1 MTLIPGFDI
10 AQHVKVEMY
19 LPTAIYNPFILG
31 ISLMGGNDVLDGDLN
46 PQADWAWLPIEA
58 TVSEVNISVGGSVQ
72 SNLYFQPDS
81 GTLDVS
87 LQSYLYDPS
96 INSAIRAGAQIR
108 VRLDDGLIDETL
120 FKGFVDTIDVQY
132 YPENNQPNIIRIKA
146 FDAYKRLVNTRLAV
160 FDTTDPIIYPDG
172 YATPLQVLEEVVFA
186 AGYAMDSSSDDVLGQ
201 IPSEYAT
208 DTIASN
214 FINDAVQV
222 GLGLV
227 WINQATTDLVLRDR
241 PTITTTIPA
250 GTYTVGN
257 NHGDPY
263 HLCMSDIE
271 VAGNADAIYNSL
283 KVSLASDP
291 ATYVVLQD
299 EGNIALFGETTT
311 DVSLNTTTTTEL
323 NRWGLHVFNQAPT
336 KLVQQVTTPAIDRQG
351 NLTAAATMTPGTLI
365 GVKYT
370 RTPLDI
376 DAYYTTTRITH
387 SIDPNNWF
395 TTMELWKGQ

>member
-19 LPTAIYNPFILG
+19 LPTSIYNPFILG
-31 ISLMGGNDVLDGDLN
+31 ISLMGGNDVLDGDLDPEVN
-46 PQADWAWLPIEA
+46 WEWVPIEA
-58 TVSEVNISVGGSVQ
+58 TVSEVQISVGGSVQ

-146 FDAYKRLVNTRLAV
+146 FDAYKRLVNTRLPV

-186 AGYAMDSSSDDVLGQ
+186 AGYAMDSSSIDVPGQ
-201 IPSEYAT
+201 IPSQYET

-227 WINQATTDLVLRDR
+227 WINQATTDLVLKDR
-241 PTITTTIPA
+241 PVTGAPIPP
-250 GTYTVGN
+250 GTFTVGN
-257 NHGDPY
+257 NHGDAY

-271 VAGNADAIYNSL
+271 VTGNADAVYNSL
-283 KVSLASDP
+283 KVALKSDP
-291 ATYVVLQD
+291 TTYVVLKD
-299 EGNIALFGETTT
+299 TGSITLFGETAA
-311 DVSLNTTTTTEL
+311 DVELNTTTEAEL
-323 NRWGLHVFNQAPT
+323 TRWGSHVFNQSPT
-336 KLVQQVTTPAIDRQG
+336 KLVDSVTTPAIDRQG
-351 NLTAAATMTPGTLI
+351 NLTEAAIMTPGTLI
-365 GVKYT
+365 GVKYL
-370 RTPLDI
+370 REPLDI

-387 SIDPNNWF
+387 AIDPNNWF
-395 TTMELWKGQ
+395 TTMELWKE